1 MAVSPDLTDRVKA
14 LARLDFRPAHRPPS
28 IRWVV
33 LATLVSIGAALL
45 ADAALVAIATR
56 VFPSTEGYVHF
67 AFGDYARL
75 TVIGIV
81 VACAAW
87 PVVVRVSSAPRWLF
101 LRLAVAV
108 TLVLLVPDL
117 YLLVKGQ
124 PLKAVVVLMAMHLVI
139 AVVTYFLVT
148 RLAPARTRAAAS

>member
-1 MAVSPDLTDRVKA
+1 MAVSPDLTDRVMA
-14 LARLDFRPAHRPPS
+14 LARLDRRPAHRPPS
-28 IRWVV
+28 IGWVV
-33 LATLVSIGAALL
+33 LATLASIGVALL

-67 AFGDYARL
+67 AFHDYASL

-87 PVVVRVSSAPRWLF
+87 PIVVRVSSAPRWLF
-101 LRLAVAV
+101 LRLALAV

-124 PLKAVVVLMAMHLVI
+124 PVKAVVVLMAMHLVI
-139 AVVTYFLVT
+139 AVVTYLLVT
-148 RLAPARTRAAAS
+148 RLAPARPRAATS